1 MLVGKTRLDFQNK
14 DLISVTKDFS
24 NMLLKSRRISEKE
37 KTKADQYLTVMTP
50 KNNFRNVPPPA
61 KANP

>member
-1 MLVGKTRLDFQNK
+1 MLVGKTKLDFQNK

-37 KTKADQYLTVMTP
+37 KTKADQ
-50 KNNFRNVPPPA
+50 
-61 KANP
+61 